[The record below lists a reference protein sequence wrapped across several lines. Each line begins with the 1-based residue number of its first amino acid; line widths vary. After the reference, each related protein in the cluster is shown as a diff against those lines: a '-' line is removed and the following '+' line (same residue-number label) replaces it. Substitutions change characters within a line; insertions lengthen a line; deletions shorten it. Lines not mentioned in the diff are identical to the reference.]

1 MDFTDRWMLVLLLI
15 LPLCALGMR
24 GSLAALVP
32 VQAALCLF
40 VRCLILLLLILAIAG
55 LRFRWKSFDL
65 AVVFLVD
72 RSASISAEA
81 GAEARAFIEKALP
94 KKGAGDEVGIVGFAS
109 AAQVL
114 QAPAPALKLA
124 RDWPE
129 LKGGNQTAISR
140 ALSFSSAIF
149 PIGTT
154 RRLVL
159 LSDGHDTEGGAVET
173 AQRLGSQGIE
183 VFTVPLENPSRPE
196 VLIEQVELP
205 AQVKTGEP
213 FDLTAR
219 LRSSIATTATAK
231 LYQNQFLITE
241 MPVTLKPGAN
251 SAVFR
256 SLKTTDSF
264 ARYEVELIP
273 AEDTLIENN
282 RAQGTVSLRGD
293 PRVLIIDRDPQK
305 IAPLAEAL
313 RSQKIVVDVRGLS
326 GVPKSVDELQ
336 GFDLFILSDVPA
348 LSFTGPQ
355 MEAWRSWVQD
365 FGGGFA
371 MLGGEESFGV
381 GGYFRTPIEQMLPV
395 RMEHDDRQETPTV
408 ALLVVLDRSGSMAAQ
423 AAGQTKISLADRGA
437 VFALNVLQPKDLFGV
452 FAVDSRVHQVVPLG
466 RPDNRT
472 GIEQKIMSI
481 TAGGGGIYIYTSLVE
496 AFAALRDVPA
506 KIKHVILF
514 SDAADAEEKSA
525 GEMADGTRVG
535 GSSLD
540 LASAMLVSKVTT
552 SVVALGNATD
562 KDTEFLRQLAERGNG
577 RFYLTSD
584 ALTLPQIFSTETMKV
599 AQSSLIEEP
608 FLAVAAGRDPMIA
621 GIDWA
626 QSPLLLGYNATRPK
640 PTAQILLVTERG
652 EPLLATWRHGLGQ
665 VAAFTSDAKSRW
677 AGEWLGWPGYGKFW
691 SQVARG
697 LMRKTTPGG
706 LHVTTVQRGESLRVA
721 MDAIAPE
728 GTFRNEL
735 PITVRAVDGG
745 GKKQTVAATQE
756 APGSYSATLELPPEG
771 TTVVSIST
779 GGSDSQDEY
788 VFGHTRSYPREFL
801 TSDTNEAALQK
812 LAAGGGQYAPS
823 PEAIFARP
831 KIAQVQPI
839 ELRDYL
845 LIAALVLFPLDIWLR
860 RREFRKATA

>member
-1 MDFTDRWMLVLLLI
+1 MDFTDPWMLVLLLI
-15 LPLCALGMR
+15 LPVCALGMR

-32 VQAALCLF
+32 AQAVLCLT

-55 LRFRWKSFDL
+55 LRLRWKSFDL

-81 GAEARAFIEKALP
+81 AAEARAFIEKTLP
-94 KKGAGDEVGIVGFAS
+94 EKAGRDEIGIVGFAS
-109 AAQVL
+109 AAQVIE
-114 QAPAPALKLA
+114 APARAPNLA
-124 RDWPE
+124 RVWPE
-129 LKGGNQTAISR
+129 PEERNHTAVSR

-173 AQRLGSQGIE
+173 AQRLGLQGIE
-183 VFTVPLENPSRPE
+183 VFTVPLKNPSRPE
-196 VLIEQVELP
+196 VLVEQVELP

-219 LRSSIATTATAK
+219 LRSSIATTAIAK
-231 LYQNQFLITE
+231 LYQNQFLIAE
-241 MPVTLKPGAN
+241 LPVTLKPGTN

-264 ARYEVELIP
+264 ARYEVELFP

-305 IAPLAEAL
+305 VAPLAEAL
-313 RSQKIVVDVRGLS
+313 RSQKIVVDVRGLP
-326 GVPKSVDELQ
+326 GLPKSVDELQ

-348 LSFTGPQ
+348 LLLTGPQ

-365 FGGGFA
+365 LGGGFA
-371 MLGGEESFGV
+371 MLGGEESFGA

-437 VFALNVLQPKDLFGV
+437 VYALNVLQPKDLFGV
-452 FAVDSRVHQVVPLG
+452 FAVDSRVHRVVPLG
-466 RPDNRT
+466 RPDNRA

-525 GEMADGTRVG
+525 GEMADGTMMG

-540 LASAMLVSKVTT
+540 LASAMLANKVTT
-552 SVVALGNATD
+552 SVVALGNEAD
-562 KDTEFLRQLAERGNG
+562 KDTEFLRQLADRGNG

-621 GIDWA
+621 GIDWT
-626 QSPLLLGYNATRPK
+626 QSPLLLGYNATKPK

-652 EPLLATWRHGLGQ
+652 EPLLARWRRGLGQ

-706 LHVTTVQRGESLRVA
+706 LHVTTAERGDSLSVTIE
-721 MDAIAPE
+721 AIAPD
-728 GTFRNEL
+728 GAFRNEL
-735 PITVRAVDGG
+735 PINVRAVDGD
-745 GKKQTVAATQE
+745 GKKQTVAAMQQG
-756 APGSYSATLELPPEG
+756 PGGYSATLELPQEG
-771 TTVVSIST
+771 TTIVSVST
-779 GGSDSQDEY
+779 GGSDSLDDY

-801 TSDTNEAALQK
+801 TTDTNEAALRK
-812 LAAGGGQYAPS
+812 LVAGGGQYDPS
-823 PEAIFARP
+823 PQAVFARRNTGQ
-831 KIAQVQPI
+831 IQPI

-845 LIAALVLFPLDIWLR
+845 LSAALILFPLDIWLR